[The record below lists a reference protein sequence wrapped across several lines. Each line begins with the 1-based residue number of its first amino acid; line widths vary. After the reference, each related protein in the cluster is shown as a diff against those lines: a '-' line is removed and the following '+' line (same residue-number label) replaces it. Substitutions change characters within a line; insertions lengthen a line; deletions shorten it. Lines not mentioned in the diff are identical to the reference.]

1 MSIKNLSEW
10 RTFLGIFAS
19 LPSISFFFLPFL
31 LSSSENEIRS
41 HQYVTLY
48 PTQAHPKFSDI
59 GIIRKMQKDK
69 T

>member
-1 MSIKNLSEW
+1 MTYFS
-10 RTFLGIFAS
+10 RYFRFAS
-19 LPSISFFFLPFL
+19 EYFFFFLPFL

-59 GIIRKMQKDK
+59 RIIRKMQKDK